1 MSFQIL
7 YLHFHAEFILQKFFL
22 ILPFF
27 FLFFRPPFPFSFS
40 VFFSISFQIYQRIDN
55 FLAEKEHFKEIVR
68 KERDEEI
75 QDIHKRVQNAIEKKD
90 ESLEVIIKENAS
102 LKDRCI
108 KLEAIVRQQRKDYC
122 IK

>member
-1 MSFQIL
+1 MS
-7 YLHFHAEFILQKFFL
+7 
-22 ILPFF
+22 
-27 FLFFRPPFPFSFS
+27 
-40 VFFSISFQIYQRIDN
+40 
-55 FLAEKEHFKEIVR
+55 EKEHYKEAVR

-75 QDIHKRVQNAIEKKD
+75 QDIHKRVQNAIGKKD

>member
-1 MSFQIL
+1 M
-7 YLHFHAEFILQKFFL
+7 Y
-22 ILPFF
+22 
-27 FLFFRPPFPFSFS
+27 
-40 VFFSISFQIYQRIDN
+40 DN
-55 FLAEKEHFKEIVR
+55 FLGEKEHFKDVVR

-75 QDIHKRVQNAIEKKD
+75 QSIHKRVQNAIEKKD
-90 ESLEVIIKENAS
+90 ESLEVIIKENSS

>member
-1 MSFQIL
+1 MC
-7 YLHFHAEFILQKFFL
+7 E
-22 ILPFF
+22 
-27 FLFFRPPFPFSFS
+27 
-40 VFFSISFQIYQRIDN
+40 N
-55 FLAEKEHFKEIVR
+55 FLTEKEHFKGVVR

-102 LKDRCI
+102 LKDRCM
-108 KLEAIVRQQRKDYC
+108 KLESIVRQQRKDYC

>member
-1 MSFQIL
+1 MT
-7 YLHFHAEFILQKFFL
+7 
-22 ILPFF
+22 
-27 FLFFRPPFPFSFS
+27 
-40 VFFSISFQIYQRIDN
+40 
-55 FLAEKEHFKEIVR
+55 EKEHFRDALR

-75 QDIHKRVQNAIEKKD
+75 QDIHKRVQNAIGKKD

-108 KLEAIVRQQRKDYC
+108 KLETIVRQQRKDYC